1 MAKLIDITN
10 VLSQFVVFEADTVE
24 AVVQLAKDNFAVG
37 YIYDEDGGIEILTED
52 GRILTVED

>member
-24 AVVQLAKDNFAVG
+24 AVVQLAKDNLAVG